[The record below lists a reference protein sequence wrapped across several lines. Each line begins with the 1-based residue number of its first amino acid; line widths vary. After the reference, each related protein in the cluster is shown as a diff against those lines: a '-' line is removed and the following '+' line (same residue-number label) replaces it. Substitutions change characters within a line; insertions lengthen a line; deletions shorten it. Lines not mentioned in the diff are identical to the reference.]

1 MIGELFTK
9 KNYDELLC
17 AKSINE
23 IYHYLC
29 NTSYKESLLNGDNI
43 TTVTI
48 SSIEIA
54 VIDHMIEIFEKLI
67 RFTPNK
73 VKNVILILLR
83 EYEVEN
89 IKILIPYI
97 VRGEIPQ
104 KEDFMDIHRCS
115 IIKMKDLLS
124 VAQFSELNEVLKKTD
139 YYEAFQH
146 AYKSY
151 ILTKSQFIFDTQM
164 DIYYYKMLCN
174 SLKGLGVTD
183 RQRAEELIG
192 FRIDLLNLAWL
203 CRLKLNF
210 HMPEEEILSLLLP
223 GGKFLRNEDVK
234 RLLKGNDLK
243 AILEF
248 LPSCFPWKCASDLQ
262 PSKKFNIT
270 QLENELDK
278 SFNVYCWQILNGMP
292 FHIGIVMAYLFLKQS
307 EVRNINIILNAK
319 RYQLSAKEIIP
330 YLTLY
335 DVK

>member
-1 MIGELFTK
+1 MVGELFNK
-9 KNYDELLC
+9 NNYDELLC
-17 AKSINE
+17 TKSINE

-29 NTSYKESLLNGDNI
+29 HTSYKESLLNAENSP
-43 TTVTI
+43 TVTF
-48 SSIEIA
+48 SSIELA
-54 VIDHMIEIFEKLI
+54 VIDHMIEIFEKII
-67 RFTPNK
+67 RFTPSK
-73 VKNVILILLR
+73 VKNVILLLLR

-104 KEDFMDIHRCS
+104 KEEFIDIHRCS

-124 VAQFSELNEVLKKTD
+124 VAQFSELNEVLKKTN

-164 DIYYYKMLCN
+164 DIYYYKMLCD
-174 SLKGLGVTD
+174 SVKRLGVMD
-183 RQRAEELIG
+183 RQRAEKLIG

-210 HMPEEEILSLLLP
+210 HMSEGKILSLLLP

-234 RLLKGNDLK
+234 KILKGNDLK
-243 AILEF
+243 TILGF
-248 LPSCFPWKCASDLQ
+248 LPACFPWKHASDLQ
-262 PSKKFNIT
+262 LSKEISIT

-278 SFNVYCWQILNGMP
+278 SFNVYCRQILNGMP
-292 FHIGIVMAYLFLKQS
+292 FHIDIMMAYLFLKQS